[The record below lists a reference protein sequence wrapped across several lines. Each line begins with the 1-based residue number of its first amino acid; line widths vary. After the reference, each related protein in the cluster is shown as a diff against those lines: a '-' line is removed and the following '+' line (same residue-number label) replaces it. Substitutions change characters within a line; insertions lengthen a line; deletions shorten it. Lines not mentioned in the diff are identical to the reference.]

1 MRDAAEDRYPKEMK
15 LVRTAL
21 LAASAAA
28 AVSLGAVVFSHAPAH
43 AAQAGGPCKEIVE
56 TSKGVSYKVLFAN
69 NGAVQQYVLV
79 TSSNRVEQD
88 HDVLSQLVQ
97 RYGPEGVNAPSLRIT
112 GFRQGS
118 GGMMVPDKAVDSCG
132 RTVAFK

>member
-1 MRDAAEDRYPKEMK
+1 M
-15 LVRTAL
+15 RTAVF
-21 LAASAAA
+21 AASAAA
-28 AVSLGAVVFSHAPAH
+28 AVFFGAVAASHVPAR
-43 AAQAGGPCKEIVE
+43 AAQSAGPCKEVLE
-56 TSKGVSYKVLFAN
+56 TSKGVSYKILFAN

-88 HDVLSQLVQ
+88 HDVLSELEQ
-97 RYGPEGVNAPSLRIT
+97 RFGPEGVNAPSLHIT
-112 GFRQGS
+112 SFRKGE

>member
-1 MRDAAEDRYPKEMK
+1 MK
-15 LVRTAL
+15 LAGTAL
-21 LAASAAA
+21 FAISAAA
-28 AVSLGAVVFSHAPAH
+28 AVSIGAVAISHSPAR
-43 AAQAGGPCKEIVE
+43 AAQAAGPCKEIVE
-56 TSKGVSYKVLFAN
+56 TSKGVSYKILFAN

-88 HDVLSQLVQ
+88 HDVRSELEQ
-97 RYGPEGVNAPSLRIT
+97 RYGPEGVNAPSLHIVA
-112 GFRQGS
+112 FRKGS